1 MYDGVRLKLC
11 IAEGYLDGV
20 TVLPYYEVAEKKGI
34 CLFIGMNPAVTT
46 DRFIPIFF
54 KIPPRWQCRYAK
66 NNKKSPL
73 LSKDFLVEVRGIEPL
88 TF

>member
-1 MYDGVRLKLC
+1 MYDGVRLKLV

-20 TVLPYYEVAEKKGI
+20 TVLPYYEVAEQKRHLPFYRNESRRHYGQI
-34 CLFIGMNPAVTT
+34 HS
-46 DRFIPIFF
+46 DFF